1 MEGQRANYR
10 SQFSP
15 STLRILKL
23 ELRSSGFMASPSTY
37 WPISLPQFWFFYLYL
52 RSIIAILPTKVESIS

>member
-37 WPISLPQFWFFYLYL
+37 WPISLPQFWFFYL
-52 RSIIAILPTKVESIS
+52 